1 MTELHCTPL
10 ITDKHRDVELSV
22 IAPCYNE
29 QDNID
34 ALVNRTLATFQSMGI
49 EGELILID
57 DGSQDNTWE
66 CIQHRTQLNMRVR
79 GVKHII
85 NRGMVGGWRSGL
97 QLSQGEF
104 VCLID
109 ADLQNRPE
117 DVAVLHRAYHKR
129 QCDVIQAVRHPL
141 DRNKMRRLCS
151 DSLNMFLNIV
161 FGTNLRDNKSGF
173 ILCKRE
179 LLHTILHHRFN
190 YRYYQCFVGVA
201 ACARGLTVGEVNTV
215 FERRCAGQSFLADF
229 PLKVI
234 AKIVIEIFKFRVEL
248 LIEKKS
254 QTAKAPAHDST
265 LEPMSTMLPGSVG
278 GES

>member
-1 MTELHCTPL
+1 MTQMHCTPT
-10 ITDKHRDVELSV
+10 ITNKHRDVELSV

-57 DGSQDNTWE
+57 DSSSDSTWACIKHRSQLDA
-66 CIQHRTQLNMRVR
+66 RVR
-79 GVKHII
+79 GVKHFI
-85 NRGMVGGWRSGL
+85 NQGMVGGWRSGL
-97 QLSQGEF
+97 QEANGEF

-117 DVAVLHRAYHKR
+117 DVAVLHRAYNKR
-129 QCDVIQAVRHPL
+129 SSDVIQAVRHPL

-151 DSLNMFLNIV
+151 DILNVFLNVV
-161 FGTNLRDNKSGF
+161 FGTKLRDNKSGF

-179 LLHTILHHRFN
+179 SLAVILKHRFR
-190 YRYYQCFVGVA
+190 YRYYQCFIGVA
-201 ACARGLTVGEVNTV
+201 ACARGLTVGEVDTV
-215 FERRCAGQSFLADF
+215 FERRCFGQSFLADF

-234 AKIVIEIFKFRVEL
+234 AKIVWEVFKFRVEL
-248 LIEKKS
+248 LFEKQS
-254 QTAKAPAHDST
+254 QTTPIPAPPPA
-265 LEPMSTMLPGSVG
+265 LEPLSAMATRTAG